1 MTRPR
6 QLVPLLAL
14 LALCAAARPAPAP
27 APAAA
32 PPDAAAAPRRGGG
45 KSTPRHYRIHTD
57 LDFEL
62 ANDLSQRLDAMYE
75 AYAWRLRLF
84 REDGQQVP
92 RFEVYLY
99 RNQRDYLQLTGNR
112 MKHTG
117 GVFISGRNL
126 LASFLEG
133 QGRDS

>member
-6 QLVPLLAL
+6 RLVPLLSL
-14 LALCAAARPAPAP
+14 LALCAARPAPAP
-27 APAAA
+27 APGR
-32 PPDAAAAPRRGGG
+32 PDMREIQ
-45 KSTPRHYRIHTD
+45 TRHYRIHTD

-62 ANDLSQRLDAMYE
+62 ANDLAQRLDARYE
-75 AYAWRLRLF
+75 AYSWRLRLF

-133 QGRDS
+133 QG

>member
-1 MTRPR
+1 MTGPR
-6 QLVPLLAL
+6 RLVPLLSL
-14 LALCAAARPAPAP
+14 LALCAARPPT
-27 APAAA
+27 APAAR
-32 PPDAAAAPRRGGG
+32 PPDMREMQ
-45 KSTPRHYRIHTD
+45 TRHYRIHTD

-62 ANDLSQRLDAMYE
+62 ANDLAQRLDAMYE
-75 AYAWRLRLF
+75 AYSWRLRLF

-117 GVFISGRNL
+117 AAFISGPNH
-126 LASFLEG
+126 LASFLQG
-133 QGRDS
+133 QVRDPRLRTA